1 MRSVAVEI
9 KWEVISSQ
17 VLEPDLVRVLVGPMV
32 SAAHISARIEKRH
45 FSQRRA
51 TPSVTCELA
60 TLQHPPLLLWIHQ
73 LILIQMFSLTGTKLS
88 ALEQINAGDLFPFF
102 AIHTWRDS
110 LKVSDG
116 IYGPALP
123 VLIISV

>member
-1 MRSVAVEI
+1 MLFGAEKRGPGRDVQKLLRMRSVAMEI

-51 TPSVTCELA
+51 TP
-60 TLQHPPLLLWIHQ
+60 
-73 LILIQMFSLTGTKLS
+73 
-88 ALEQINAGDLFPFF
+88 FPF
-102 AIHTWRDS
+102 
-110 LKVSDG
+110 SD
-116 IYGPALP
+116 L
-123 VLIISV
+123 